1 MSLIEESSLEENNDD
16 KLTSDEILEKRGE
29 IDPESVKSKSSL
41 SLKWWKRTFCIMG
54 QQVNFWSKKTGYLV
68 PDVHRPS
75 G

>member
-41 SLKWWKRTFCIMG
+41 SLKW
-54 QQVNFWSKKTGYLV
+54 
-68 PDVHRPS
+68 
-75 G
+75 